1 MREGMGNPGQSFP
14 RPYGYLH
21 GKENPLQV
29 SLPTWSKNRSKN
41 EWRLERYKSGWMQ
54 INCYTQVKK
63 ENEDIIKKNMIGL
76 QMTSFTYNK
85 QN

>member
-41 EWRLERYKSGWMQ
+41 E
-54 INCYTQVKK
+54 
-63 ENEDIIKKNMIGL
+63 
-76 QMTSFTYNK
+76 
-85 QN
+85 